1 VDLVFRSGFTG
12 SEARRVVCFR
22 HRAGDKLLTLCSN
35 MLTHL
40 NLTDLETGCKVFRRE
55 VPRKIIVEKKLLRE
69 F

>member
-1 VDLVFRSGFTG
+1 
-12 SEARRVVCFR
+12 
-22 HRAGDKLLTLCSN
+22 